1 MFVFSGDFHGPPFT
15 PPADRVDEDVGV
27 GGTQLDGISAD
38 RSWRDFFQEGGHIVA
53 GTAGRRWSLWES
65 HRIFNYLTQHQAL
78 A

>member
-38 RSWRDFFQEGGHIVA
+38 RSWRDFFFRREATLLQGQLGGGGVFGKAI
-53 GTAGRRWSLWES
+53 GSL
-65 HRIFNYLTQHQAL
+65 II
-78 A
+78 